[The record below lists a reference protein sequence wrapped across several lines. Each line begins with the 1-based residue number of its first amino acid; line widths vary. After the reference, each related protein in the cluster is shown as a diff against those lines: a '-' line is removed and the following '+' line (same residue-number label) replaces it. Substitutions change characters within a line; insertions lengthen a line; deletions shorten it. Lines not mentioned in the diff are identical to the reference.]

1 MSCTLTQA
9 LQDWTVDQRKRRRAL
24 SPATIASYS
33 DAWHAFMQWAAAN
46 DRHSTQSLQARDFAA
61 WINTLGHLADG
72 SVQTYSHGTIA
83 ICKYLADRGLLGCEI
98 SLIQMHIGDA
108 LPRIVPSRAPDVA
121 DLRRLVSFYDTSLA
135 AGTPHSK
142 PERDRLSALRNNAL
156 LHLLFSSAC
165 RISEVLAIDIAD
177 IRGDHGAVAARVS
190 VVGKGNKRRT
200 VFVRP
205 HARTAIEAYLLA
217 RRASFPSA
225 TALFISHGPRS
236 PGHRLNRI
244 AAWNVVT
251 HAALTLGDTVERD
264 GRPTKPHSCARPPHT
279 PSAILLRCGSSTKV
293 CSCQRC
299 RRSSAMPTHA
309 SPSSIMRGTPT
320 NVWPKCTTNSP
331 QIRCLAA
338 HPDAR
343 CRVHRD
349 AIPTLAIHP
358 SPP

>member
-1 MSCTLTQA
+1 MLRIAVQITTTVYNRRMSCTLTQA
-9 LQDWTVDQRKRRRAL
+9 LQDWTADQRKRRRAL

-46 DRHSTQSLQARDFAA
+46 DRHTTQALQARDFAA

-121 DLRRLVSFYDTSLA
+121 DLRRLVSFYDTGLP
-135 AGTPHSK
+135 AGAPHSK

-165 RISEVLAIDIAD
+165 RISEVLAIDLAD

-190 VVGKGNKRRT
+190 VVGQGNKRRT

-205 HARTAIEAYLLA
+205 HARTAIETYLLA
-217 RRASFPSA
+217 RRASFPTA

-251 HAALTLGDTVERD
+251 HAALTLADTVERD
-264 GRPTKPHSCARPPHT
+264 GRVHEAALLRTTTPHT
-279 PSAILLRCGSSTKV
+279 FRHFVAMWLLNEGVQLSEVSAILG
-293 CSCQRC
+293 
-299 RRSSAMPTHA
+299 HA
-309 SPSSIMRGTPT
+309 NTRITEQYYARHTDERLAEVHDQFAADPLPRGAP
-320 NVWPKCTTNSP
+320 
-331 QIRCLAA
+331 
-338 HPDAR
+338 
-343 CRVHRD
+343 
-349 AIPTLAIHP
+349 
-358 SPP
+358 